1 MADIKIPSDSGK
13 YKAGAGD
20 DLEVYNDGSH
30 SYISNIH
37 AGDSIILAT
46 RPDSGS
52 TTTAVTID
60 KDQNVTIAGNLTSD
74 GNVVLGGA
82 TAKAWHSSIK
92 PLQLG
97 GVATIAAD
105 ATNGY
110 TQWYENAYL
119 NTSDAYKYIENGRAT
134 MMYHGAGTWNFR
146 VSTAS
151 NSSGADAALSW
162 TDALFID
169 TAGKVGIGTTSPSGE
184 LHIKSAASAHAD
196 VIIDVTTDD
205 YASGLYY
212 YEAGSAK
219 SGIIHYG
226 DSTNGVEGGLQFLTG
241 GISASSNTRMVID
254 SSGNVGIG
262 CTPSAPFH
270 IENNA
275 DDAYLVYLDSGDAN
289 MSDTSSMVALSNNS
303 SMSTNP
309 MLRIHQEQNEENAT
323 IGNTGYMM
331 KVTKT
336 SSNTEIFSIRRD
348 GNVAITDGSSDDT
361 APSPSG
367 YETTLALSA
376 GGEGPA
382 ITFEDTGEANKKKY
396 ILNQSG
402 TLKIG
407 TMDDNGGGVT
417 HIMLIDSSGQV
428 GIGGAPSSAQLHI
441 HGDMDNTSSYGL
453 KVDAAGS
460 DGSNI
465 AYHAIWV
472 DENGDGCGS
481 ITSNS
486 SGNSSAY
493 NTSSDYRLKEN
504 EVAISDGITRL
515 NQLKPYRFNW
525 KKSPDYIVDGFFAH
539 EVQEIIP
546 EAVVGEKDAVD
557 KDGNIERQMIDH
569 SKLVPLL
576 VAAVKELSAKVE
588 VLENA

>member
-184 LHIKSAASAHAD
+184 LHIK
-196 VIIDVTTDD
+196 
-205 YASGLYY
+205 
-212 YEAGSAK
+212 
-219 SGIIHYG
+219 
-226 DSTNGVEGGLQFLTG
+226 
-241 GISASSNTRMVID
+241 
-254 SSGNVGIG
+254 
-262 CTPSAPFH
+262 
-270 IENNA
+270 
-275 DDAYLVYLDSGDAN
+275 
-289 MSDTSSMVALSNNS
+289 
-303 SMSTNP
+303 
-309 MLRIHQEQNEENAT
+309 
-323 IGNTGYMM
+323 
-331 KVTKT
+331 
-336 SSNTEIFSIRRD
+336 
-348 GNVAITDGSSDDT
+348 
-361 APSPSG
+361 
-367 YETTLALSA
+367 
-376 GGEGPA
+376 
-382 ITFEDTGEANKKKY
+382 
-396 ILNQSG
+396 
-402 TLKIG
+402 
-407 TMDDNGGGVT
+407 
-417 HIMLIDSSGQV
+417 
-428 GIGGAPSSAQLHI
+428 
-441 HGDMDNTSSYGL
+441 
-453 KVDAAGS
+453 
-460 DGSNI
+460 
-465 AYHAIWV
+465 
-472 DENGDGCGS
+472 
-481 ITSNS
+481 
-486 SGNSSAY
+486 
-493 NTSSDYRLKEN
+493 
-504 EVAISDGITRL
+504 
-515 NQLKPYRFNW
+515 
-525 KKSPDYIVDGFFAH
+525 
-539 EVQEIIP
+539 
-546 EAVVGEKDAVD
+546 
-557 KDGNIERQMIDH
+557 
-569 SKLVPLL
+569 
-576 VAAVKELSAKVE
+576 
-588 VLENA
+588 